1 MSHRAHCSP
10 QAGTSH
16 GALEDRLRVSVGVRG
31 TQKNRGRPVM
41 RYSVACTVL
50 SLGPI
55 LTSDPF
61 AQDEAICRRHL
72 HQQLQ
77 ESSGPAICPQTAPGH
92 HEQAAGV
99 SRHSSSS
106 FLVSSHEN
114 WEGLMQEVGAKLRFF
129 PDTVYI
135 GGPQASYCRD
145 PLIQL
150 LMFNTDPQPYKGF
163 VATS

>member
-1 MSHRAHCSP
+1 M
-10 QAGTSH
+10 
-16 GALEDRLRVSVGVRG
+16 RG
-31 TQKNRGRPVM
+31 TQKNRGRPVL
-41 RYSVACTVL
+41 RYSVARTVL

-61 AQDEAICRRHL
+61 AQDEAICRCHL

-77 ESSGPAICPQTAPGH
+77 ESSGPAVCPQTAPGH

-106 FLVSSHEN
+106 SPVTSQES
-114 WEGLMQEVGAKLRFF
+114 WEGLMQEVGAKLHFF

-150 LMFNTDPQPYKGF
+150 LMFNTDPQPYNDF